1 MSNCVRI
8 VSWNVNG
15 LKNPI
20 KRKKCLSYLK
30 SQQVHIAI
38 IQETHVTESEAVKLK
53 RDWVGQIYHSSYSS
67 KKHGVAILVH
77 KNLNFLLIKEQ
88 KDEEGRVI
96 YVEAKINGVKINL
109 CNIYAPNGE
118 DPGFFHKI
126 NKLAGNVGDGYTII
140 AGDFNQVLDGAL
152 DKNHFF

>member
-1 MSNCVRI
+1 MFI
-8 VSWNVNG
+8 I
-15 LKNPI
+15 PQI
-20 KRKKCLSYLK
+20 
-30 SQQVHIAI
+30 HIAF

-53 RDWVGQIYHSSYSS
+53 RDWVGQIYHSSYS
-67 KKHGVAILVH
+67 HGVAILVH

-88 KDEEGRVI
+88 KDEEDRVI

-152 DKNHFF
+152 DKPLFLITYPKIEWPLSC